1 MLGVLIQKEI
11 LLHLLSVRFLSL
23 LLMCALLIPLGFHVN
38 YRRYL
43 QRQVDYQEAVKNADS
58 DNPAENQWEWRL
70 INPNLEVERLILQ
83 PSPLS
88 VFARGLESVLPSSLG
103 MTRNGMRWNA
113 ASLST
118 APIAFLFG
126 HLDYLF
132 VVSTV
137 FSLLAL
143 LFTFDAVAGEREA
156 GTLRITLANALPRA
170 IFLWSKILGGYVVFS
185 VPFLLSIL
193 IGWLLL
199 VWQGFPLGQP
209 DVFLRCLCLVGVSLL
224 YTFVFFAMGTWLSI
238 YFESSKTALIVAFT
252 VWVFTVLILPRAG
265 FLAARIVSPAAT
277 AEQVYRQKA
286 HLRAELRADFAVER
300 SKIMHETNRPGTEGV
315 VAITGDLADEINEK
329 VAPLEESLRLVFRDR
344 AAEIDGRYQREIKR
358 QEAIGMHVSRITPIA
373 SFIYLSTGLT
383 QTGQIKRDNYFQTG
397 DRYYKA
403 LDAEIFSKMSEAMTT
418 YMGTGAL
425 ENIPPPLPPPR
436 LVDPPV
442 AEALQAALVDLILL
456 CLFACGLTTAA
467 FVAFFNAEI

>member
-238 YFESSKTALIVAFT
+238 YFESSKTALIVVFT

-286 HLRAELRADFAVER
+286 HLRAELRADLDVEEN
-300 SKIMHETNRPGTEGV
+300 KIMSKVIEEERLGTSG
-315 VAITGDLADEINEK
+315 AIIISGQLAEKIDERM
-329 VAPLEESLRLVFRDR
+329 APLEESLRLVFRDR
-344 AAEIDGRYQREIKR
+344 AAEIDGRYQRDIKR
-358 QEAIGMHVSRITPIA
+358 QEAIGMHMSRITPIA
-373 SFIYLSTGLT
+373 SFIYLSTGLA
-383 QTGQIKRDNYFQTG
+383 QTGQVKRDRYFQTG

-403 LDAEIFSKMSEAMTT
+403 LDAETFSKMSETRVSKT
-418 YMGTGAL
+418 

-467 FVAFFNAEI
+467 FVAFFKSEI

>member
-23 LLMCALLIPLGFHVN
+23 LLMCALLIPLGFHAN

-43 QRQVDYQEAVKNADS
+43 QRQVAYQEAVKNADS
-58 DNPAENQWEWRL
+58 KDPADKPWEYGRPTD
-70 INPNLEVERLILQ
+70 PNLEVERLILQ

-286 HLRAELRADFAVER
+286 HLRAELRADLDVEKN
-300 SKIMHETNRPGTEGV
+300 KIMSKVIEEERLGTSGP
-315 VAITGDLADEINEK
+315 IFISGQLAEKIDERM
-329 VAPLEESLRLVFRDR
+329 APLEESLRLVFRDR

-358 QEAIGMHVSRITPIA
+358 QEAIGMHMSRITPIA
-373 SFIYLSTGLT
+373 SFIYLSTGLA
-383 QTGQIKRDNYFQTG
+383 QTGQVKRDRYFQTG

-403 LDAEIFSKMSEAMTT
+403 LDAETFSKMSETRVSKQ
-418 YMGTGAL
+418 